1 MDDPR
6 GAKAP
11 AGIAQSII
19 GARKPPYHD
28 NVMDHIEEALRRPND
43 KLHTNQ
49 RVVGGGGNKARATL
63 GEEVLGSNPAEVAR
77 SPLVGSVSVHVYYNV
92 IG

>member
-1 MDDPR
+1 MGDPR
-6 GAKAP
+6 RAKAP

-28 NVMDHIEEALRRPND
+28 NVMHHIEEALRRPND

-49 RVVGGGGNKARATL
+49 RVGGGGDKAHATP
-63 GEEVLGSNPAEVAR
+63 GEEVLVSNPAVVAR
-77 SPLVGSVSVHVYYNV
+77 SPLVASVSVHVYYNV
-92 IG
+92 TG